1 MATEISAARVAQK
14 MTRRATTPA
23 GAATGTSDTM
33 TSTATIAA
41 TRQTESVQRWNN
53 AVHSTGIAITMPTP
67 LLDPTARIS
76 ASTDP
81 VYSSGTSTGAQSGS
95 RDQGSKNAAAVAS
108 SSTTLTTM
116 AAVDFGPGGRS
127 ALASASTARMANGST
142 RGHRAGPR
150 NGLLACPEASD
161 APESMADPA
170 RYLLMRAEVTS

>member
-1 MATEISAARVAQK
+1 MATEIRAASVAQK
-14 MTRRATTPA
+14 MTRRTATPA

-41 TRQTESVQRWNN
+41 TTHTESVQRWNN

-67 LLDPTARIS
+67 LLDPTARIR

-108 SSTTLTTM
+108 SSTTLATT
-116 AAVDFGPGGRS
+116 APIAFGPGGS
-127 ALASASTARMANGST
+127 APLASASPARMAHGST

-150 NGLLACPEASD
+150 NGLPTSPEAPD

-170 RYLLMRAEVTS
+170 RYLMRAEVTS

>member
-1 MATEISAARVAQK
+1 VATEISAASVAQK

-23 GAATGTSDTM
+23 GRATGTSDTM

-41 TRQTESVQRWNN
+41 TTHTESIRRWNN
-53 AVHSTGIAITMPTP
+53 AVHSTGIAIKMPTP
-67 LLDPTARIS
+67 LLDPAARIR
-76 ASTDP
+76 ASTEP

-108 SSTTLTTM
+108 SNTTLTTT
-116 AAVDFGPGGRS
+116 AAIDPGPGGS
-127 ALASASTARMANGST
+127 ATLASATTASTANGST

-150 NGLLACPEASD
+150 NGLPVSPEAPD

-170 RYLLMRAEVTS
+170 RYLLIRAEVTS